1 MILYKFLKEM
11 KGYKFSVIAVAFLC
25 VVFAGC
31 QRDKGSEVF
40 TAVMQSYNN
49 SGKDYIVGNV
59 VYWSDADRIRIN
71 DGVYGIAVD
80 GSDRNRA
87 TVNAEGVSG
96 FDGKYYGAY
105 PAEGSTIAA
114 NGRVTFT
121 IPQEELYTA
130 AGGKQV
136 IHNIMAAK
144 SNGSKLNFQNLCA
157 LLHFK
162 VAASGSGVGA
172 KLYAVEVETDK
183 PMWGTMTADYN
194 ESRSKWE
201 VTSLTATDAN
211 TRTLR
216 LKTPIELTAAA
227 QDLYMLVP
235 PVAGGS
241 TLTLRF
247 ILENGT
253 GAVKVFEKAKATT
266 FSFESGMLYHFNQSN
281 QSNTFNGTEML
292 YGSDAVTAETMNGS
306 VAHPYL
312 VYSGNSWNVLKTNSI
327 MGAAGIQINLA
338 EDINVNSTYT
348 SVFRA
353 TLNGNGHTITLTTP
367 NISLLSSIER
377 GQVRNVTIESTEP
390 VRHPIL
396 VYNDPARYYG
406 ALAGRAF
413 SSAVFENCVNKVN
426 ITCDTL
432 NYATVY
438 VGGLI
443 GNANGCTMT
452 NCRNEG
458 NITSN
463 AAYVGGVAGQAGAIS
478 DCTNSGTIT
487 ITTTADEVKTS
498 YCGGV
503 AGYANS
509 SAVLNCHNSGAIN
522 INKKSSAT
530 PSYYG
535 GVCGLANVNV
545 SNCSNIGDISYNAVS
560 DTKSKFIGGIVGC
573 NNSTTSELTMLNCY
587 NEGDVLCNV
596 STSNMYV
603 GGLLGYDK
611 SMSIKNSYAYCS
623 LQGTYVC
630 GIVAYDGTLS
640 RNVYITNCYYYG
652 TIIDSAPYKYGIAG
666 ESYTNKKFIIDKCY
680 YPSGYTIC
688 HSSSTND
695 STSVTLSS
703 AVSLTGGDGTSL
715 RDTLNRNI
723 SDIPVPGAY
732 NWKNGTSPARVVF
745 DN

>member
-71 DGVYGIAVD
+71 DGVYDIAVD
-80 GSDRNRA
+80 GSDSNRA
-87 TVNAEGVSG
+87 TVNAEGVSDFG
-96 FDGKYYGAY
+96 GNYYGAY

-121 IPQEELYTA
+121 IPQQELYAT

-194 ESRSKWE
+194 ESLSKWE
-201 VTSLTATDAN
+201 VTSLTASDAN

-266 FSFESGMLYHFNQSN
+266 FSFESGMVYHFN
-281 QSNTFNGTEML
+281 QSNTFNGTAML
-292 YGSDAVTAETMNGS
+292 YGSDAVTAETMDGT
-306 VAHPYL
+306 AEHPYL

-327 MGAAGIQINLA
+327 MGAEGKQINLA

-348 SVFRA
+348 SEFKA

-367 NISLLSSIER
+367 NISLLSSING

-413 SSAVFENCVNKVN
+413 PSAVFENCVNKVN

-487 ITTTADEVKTS
+487 ITTTADVVKTS

-503 AGYANS
+503 AGYVV
-509 SAVLNCHNSGAIN
+509 SADVSNCYNTGAIN
-522 INKKSSAT
+522 INTKSSEI
-530 PSYYG
+530 SYYG
-535 GVCGLANVNV
+535 GVFGLANSNV
-545 SNCSNIGDISYNAVS
+545 SNCSNRAAISCNVVS
-560 DTKSKFIGGIVGC
+560 DTKNKYVGGVVGY
-573 NNSTTSELTMLNCY
+573 NNSSSAVTMLNCY
-587 NEGDVLCNV
+587 NEGDILCE
-596 STSNMYV
+596 SGAKYLYV
-603 GGLLGYDK
+603 GGLLAYD
-611 SMSIKNSYAYCS
+611 SRMSIKNSYAFCS

-630 GIVAYDGTLS
+630 GIVAYGAGLFI
-640 RNVYITNCYYYG
+640 NANITNCYYYG
-652 TIIDSAPYKYGIAG
+652 TITCSSSNKYGIAG
-666 ESYTNKKFIIDKCY
+666 VSNNDNKFNIYKCY
-680 YPSGYTIC
+680 YPSAYNIC
-688 HSSSTND
+688 YPNSTND

-715 RDTLNRNI
+715 RDTLNRNV
-723 SDIPVPGAY
+723 SNIPVSGACT
-732 NWKNGTSPARVVF
+732 WKNGTSPARVVF

>member
-25 VVFAGC
+25 VVFSGC

-80 GSDRNRA
+80 GSDSNRA
-87 TVNAEGVSG
+87 TVNAEGVSDFG
-96 FDGKYYGAY
+96 GNYYGAY

-121 IPQEELYTA
+121 IPQQELYTA

-172 KLYAVEVETDK
+172 RLYAVEVVTDK

-216 LKTPIELTAAA
+216 LKTPVELTAAE

-266 FSFESGMLYHFNQSN
+266 FSFESGMVYHFN
-281 QSNTFNGTEML
+281 QSNTFNGTAML
-292 YGSDAVTAETMNGS
+292 YGSDAVTAETMDGT
-306 VAHPYL
+306 AEHPYL

-327 MGAAGIQINLA
+327 MGAEGKQINLA

-348 SVFRA
+348 SEFKA

-367 NISLLSSIER
+367 NISLLSSING

-487 ITTTADEVKTS
+487 ITTTADVVKTS

-503 AGYANS
+503 AGYVV
-509 SAVLNCHNSGAIN
+509 SADVSNCYNTGAIN
-522 INKKSSAT
+522 INTKSSEI
-530 PSYYG
+530 SYYG
-535 GVCGLANVNV
+535 GVFGLANSNV
-545 SNCSNIGDISYNAVS
+545 SNCSNRAAISCNVVS
-560 DTKSKFIGGIVGC
+560 DTKNKYVGGVVGY
-573 NNSTTSELTMLNCY
+573 NNSSSAVTMLNCY
-587 NEGDVLCNV
+587 NEGDILCE
-596 STSNMYV
+596 SGAKYLYV
-603 GGLLGYDK
+603 GGLLAYD
-611 SMSIKNSYAYCS
+611 SRMSIKNSYAFCS

-630 GIVAYDGTLS
+630 GIVAYGAGLFI
-640 RNVYITNCYYYG
+640 NANITNCYYYG
-652 TIIDSAPYKYGIAG
+652 TITCSSSNKYGIAG
-666 ESYTNKKFIIDKCY
+666 VSNNDNKFNIYKCY
-680 YPSGYTIC
+680 YPSAYNIC
-688 HSSSTND
+688 YPNSTND

-715 RDTLNRNI
+715 RDTLNRNV
-723 SDIPVPGAY
+723 SNIPVSGACT
-732 NWKNGTSPARVVF
+732 WKNGTSPARVVF

>member
-71 DGVYGIAVD
+71 DGVYDIAVD
-80 GSDRNRA
+80 GSDSNRA
-87 TVNAEGVSG
+87 TVNAEGVSDFG
-96 FDGKYYGAY
+96 GNYYGAY

-121 IPQEELYTA
+121 IPQQELYAT

-194 ESRSKWE
+194 ESLSKWE
-201 VTSLTATDAN
+201 VTSLTASDAN

-216 LKTPIELTAAA
+216 LKTPIELTAAE

-266 FSFESGMLYHFNQSN
+266 FSFESGMVYHFN
-281 QSNTFNGTEML
+281 QSNTFNGTAML
-292 YGSDAVTAETMNGS
+292 YGSDAVTAETMDGT
-306 VAHPYL
+306 AEHPYL

-327 MGAAGIQINLA
+327 MGAEGKQINLA

-348 SVFRA
+348 SEFKA

-367 NISLLSSIER
+367 NISLLSSING

-413 SSAVFENCVNKVN
+413 PSAVFENCVNKVN

-487 ITTTADEVKTS
+487 ITTTADVVKTS

-503 AGYANS
+503 AGYVV
-509 SAVLNCHNSGAIN
+509 SADVSNCYNTGAIN
-522 INKKSSAT
+522 INTKSSEI
-530 PSYYG
+530 SYYG
-535 GVCGLANVNV
+535 GVFGLANSNV
-545 SNCSNIGDISYNAVS
+545 SNCSNRAAISCNVVS
-560 DTKSKFIGGIVGC
+560 DTKNKYVGGVVGY
-573 NNSTTSELTMLNCY
+573 NNSSSAVTMLNCY
-587 NEGDVLCNV
+587 NEGDILCE
-596 STSNMYV
+596 SGAKYLYV
-603 GGLLGYDK
+603 GGLLAYD
-611 SMSIKNSYAYCS
+611 SRMSIKNSYAFCS

-630 GIVAYDGTLS
+630 GIVAYGAGLFI
-640 RNVYITNCYYYG
+640 NANITNCYYYG
-652 TIIDSAPYKYGIAG
+652 TITCSSSNKYGIAG
-666 ESYTNKKFIIDKCY
+666 VSNNDNKFNIYKCY
-680 YPSGYTIC
+680 YPSAYNIC
-688 HSSSTND
+688 YPNSTND

-715 RDTLNRNI
+715 RDTLNRNV
-723 SDIPVPGAY
+723 SNIPVSGACT
-732 NWKNGTSPARVVF
+732 WKNGTSPARVVF

>member
-87 TVNAEGVSG
+87 TVNAEGVSDFG
-96 FDGKYYGAY
+96 GNYYGAY
-105 PAEGSTIAA
+105 PVEGSTIAA

-121 IPQEELYTA
+121 IPQQELYTI

-172 KLYAVEVETDK
+172 KLYAVEVKTDK

-194 ESRSKWE
+194 ESLSKWE
-201 VTSLTATDAN
+201 VTSLTASDAN

-216 LKTPIELTAAA
+216 LKTPIELTAAE

-253 GAVKVFEKAKATT
+253 GAVKVFEKAKSTS
-266 FSFESGMLYHFNQSN
+266 FSFESGMIYHFN
-281 QSNTFNGTEML
+281 QSNTFNGTAML
-292 YGSDAVTAETMNGS
+292 YGSDAVTAETMDGS

-312 VYSGNSWNVLKTNSI
+312 VYSGNSWDALKSASVMSTP
-327 MGAAGIQINLA
+327 GIQINLA

-348 SVFRA
+348 SEFKA

-367 NISLLSSIER
+367 NISLLSSVNE

-390 VRHPIL
+390 VRHPKFKVVDASRL
-396 VYNDPARYYG
+396 FG
-406 ALAGRAF
+406 ALAGQVF
-413 SSAVFENCVNKVN
+413 SNAVIENCINKVD
-426 ITCDTL
+426 ISCDTSL
-432 NYATVY
+432 TTVY
-438 VGGLI
+438 IGGLI
-443 GNANGCTMT
+443 GKAEGCTVS
-452 NCRNEG
+452 NCRNKG
-458 NITSN
+458 NITTN
-463 AAYVGGVAGQAGAIS
+463 AMYVGGVVGQTESIS
-478 DCTNSGTIT
+478 GCVNSGTIT
-487 ITTTADEVKTS
+487 INSSADAVPTL

-503 AGYANS
+503 AGYVS
-509 SAVLNCHNSGAIN
+509 ISDVSNCHNSGAIN
-522 INKKSSAT
+522 INKKSTAAS
-530 PSYYG
+530 SYYG
-535 GVCGLANVNV
+535 GVFGLANVNV
-545 SNCSNIGDISYNAVS
+545 SNCSNTGIISNSAVS
-560 DTKSKFIGGIVGC
+560 DGKYKYIGGIAGGNTISVG
-573 NNSTTSELTMLNCY
+573 TMLNCY
-587 NEGDVLCNV
+587 NEGDVLCSV

-611 SMSIKNSYAYCS
+611 RMSIKNSYAFCS
-623 LQGTYVC
+623 LQGSYVC
-630 GIVAYDGTLS
+630 GIVAFGEQLLIDADI
-640 RNVYITNCYYYG
+640 VNCYYYG
-652 TIIDSAPYKYGIAG
+652 TITCSSSFKFGIVG
-666 ESYTNKKFIIDKCY
+666 ESNNDNKFVINKCY

-688 HSSSTND
+688 HSSSTNNG
-695 STSVTLSS
+695 TSDTLSS

-715 RDTLNRNI
+715 RDTLNRNV
-723 SDIPVPGAY
+723 SNIPVSGACT
-732 NWKNGTSPARVVF
+732 WKNGTSPARVVF

>member
-80 GSDRNRA
+80 GSDSNRA
-87 TVNAEGVSG
+87 TVNAEGVSDFG
-96 FDGKYYGAY
+96 GNYYGAY

-121 IPQEELYTA
+121 IPQQELYTA

-172 KLYAVEVETDK
+172 KLYAVEVKTDK

-216 LKTPIELTAAA
+216 LKTPIELTAAE

-235 PVAGGS
+235 PVADGT

-253 GAVKVFEKAKATT
+253 GAVKVFEKAKSTS
-266 FSFESGMLYHFNQSN
+266 FSFESGMIYHFN
-281 QSNTFNGTEML
+281 QSNTFNGTAML
-292 YGSDAVTAETMNGS
+292 YGSDAVTAETMDGS

-312 VYSGNSWNVLKTNSI
+312 VYSGNSWNALKSSSV
-327 MGAAGIQINLA
+327 MGTAGKQINLA

-367 NISLLSSIER
+367 NISLLSSVNG

-463 AAYVGGVAGQAGAIS
+463 AAYVGGVVGQAEAIS
-478 DCTNSGTIT
+478 GCVNSGIVT
-487 ITTTADEVKTS
+487 ITTSSDTVKTA

-503 AGYANS
+503 AGNVTS
-509 SAVLNCHNSGAIN
+509 STISNCHNNGAIY
-522 INKKSSAT
+522 INKKSSSD
-530 PSYYG
+530 SYYG
-535 GVCGLANVNV
+535 GVFGLANSNV
-545 SNCSNIGDISYNAVS
+545 SNCSNTGAITCAVMS
-560 DTKSKFIGGIVGC
+560 NTKSIFVGGIVGC
-573 NNSTTSELTMLNCY
+573 NTSSSEVTMLNCY
-587 NEGDVLCNV
+587 NEGDIVCMEDETNR
-596 STSNMYV
+596 YV

-611 SMSIKNSYAYCS
+611 RMSIKNSYAFCS
-623 LQGTYVC
+623 LQGPYVC
-630 GIVAYDGTLS
+630 GIVAYGGNLFINAT
-640 RNVYITNCYYYG
+640 ITNCYYYG
-652 TIIDSAPYKYGIAG
+652 TIICNYSYKYGIAG
-666 ESYTNKKFIIDKCY
+666 ESYTDKKFIIDKCY

-695 STSVTLSS
+695 STSATLSS

-715 RDTLNRNI
+715 REALNGNVSNI
-723 SDIPVPGAY
+723 PGACK
-732 NWKNGTSPARVVF
+732 WKNGTSPARVVF

>member
-71 DGVYGIAVD
+71 DGVYDIAVD

-87 TVNAEGVSG
+87 TVNAEGVSDFG
-96 FDGKYYGAY
+96 GKYYGAY

-121 IPQEELYTA
+121 IPQEELYTV

-162 VAASGSGVGA
+162 VAASGSGEGA
-172 KLYAVEVETDK
+172 KLYAVEVVTDK

-194 ESRSKWE
+194 ESLSKWD
-201 VTSLTATDAN
+201 VTSLTASDAN

-216 LKTPIELTAAA
+216 LKTPIELTAAE
-227 QDLYMLVP
+227 QDLYLLVP
-235 PVAGGS
+235 PVAGGT
-241 TLTLRF
+241 TLTLRL

-253 GAVKVFEKAKATT
+253 GTVKVFEKAKSTS
-266 FSFESGMLYHFNQSN
+266 FSFESGMVYHFN

-292 YGSDAVTAETMNGS
+292 YGSDAVTAETMDGS
-306 VAHPYL
+306 AEHPFL
-312 VYSGNSWNVLKTNSI
+312 VYSGNSWDALKSTSI
-327 MGAAGIQINLA
+327 MGTAGKQINLA
-338 EDINVNSTYT
+338 EDINVSSTYT
-348 SVFRA
+348 SEFKA

-367 NISLLSSIER
+367 NISLLSSVNE

-390 VRHPIL
+390 VRHPKLI
-396 VYNDPARYYG
+396 VNGSTRYFG
-406 ALAGRAF
+406 ALAGRAY
-413 SSAVFENCVNKVN
+413 SGAVFENCVNKVD
-426 ITCDTL
+426 IKCDTSEFS
-432 NYATVY
+432 TTHI
-438 VGGLI
+438 GGLI

-458 NITSN
+458 NIISN
-463 AAYVGGVAGQAGAIS
+463 TVYVGGVAGQSGAMNG
-478 DCTNSGTIT
+478 CTNNGTIT
-487 ITTTADEVKTS
+487 ITSSSDNVLTTH
-498 YCGGV
+498 CGGV
-503 AGYANS
+503 AGYAS
-509 SAVLNCHNSGAIN
+509 YSVVSNCHNRGTIN
-522 INKKSSAT
+522 INKKSSSD
-530 PSYYG
+530 SYYG
-535 GVCGLANVNV
+535 GVCGVANVNV
-545 SNCSNIGDISYNAVS
+545 SNCSNTGVIYCNVVS
-560 DTKSKFIGGIVGC
+560 DNKNKYIGGISGG
-573 NNSTTSELTMLNCY
+573 NTSSVVIMLNCY
-587 NEGDVLCNV
+587 NEGDVFCNEL
-596 STSNMYV
+596 TSNMYV

-611 SMSIKNSYAYCS
+611 KMSIKNSYAYCS

-630 GIVAYDGTLS
+630 GIVADGRDLLEDA
-640 RNVYITNCYYYG
+640 NIANCYYYG
-652 TIIDSAPYKYGIAG
+652 NISASHKYGIAG
-666 ESYTNKKFIIDKCY
+666 QSYTISQPNKKFIIDKCY
-680 YPSGYTIC
+680 YPSAYTIC
-688 HSSSTND
+688 HSSSTN
-695 STSVTLSS
+695 SGTSATLSS
-703 AVSLTGGDGTSL
+703 AVSLTGGDDTSL
-715 RDTLNRNI
+715 REALNGNV
-723 SDIPVPGAY
+723 SNFTGAC

>member
-31 QRDKGSEVF
+31 QRDKGSDVF

-80 GSDRNRA
+80 GSDSNRA
-87 TVNAEGVSG
+87 TVNAEGVSDFG
-96 FDGKYYGAY
+96 GNYYGAY

-121 IPQEELYTA
+121 IPQQELYTA

-172 KLYAVEVETDK
+172 RLYAVEVVTDK

-266 FSFESGMLYHFNQSN
+266 FSFESGMVYHFN
-281 QSNTFNGTEML
+281 QSNTFNGTAML
-292 YGSDAVTAETMNGS
+292 YGSDAVTAETMDGT
-306 VAHPYL
+306 AEHPYL

-327 MGAAGIQINLA
+327 MGAEGKQINLA

-348 SVFRA
+348 SEFKA

-367 NISLLSSIER
+367 NISLLSSING

-487 ITTTADEVKTS
+487 ITTTADVVKTS

-503 AGYANS
+503 AGYVV
-509 SAVLNCHNSGAIN
+509 SADVSNCYNTGAIN
-522 INKKSSAT
+522 INTKSSEI
-530 PSYYG
+530 SYYG
-535 GVCGLANVNV
+535 GVFGLANSNV
-545 SNCSNIGDISYNAVS
+545 SNCSNRAAISCNVVS
-560 DTKSKFIGGIVGC
+560 DTKNKYVGGVVGY
-573 NNSTTSELTMLNCY
+573 NNSSSAVTMLNCY
-587 NEGDVLCNV
+587 NEGDILCE
-596 STSNMYV
+596 SGAKYLYV
-603 GGLLGYDK
+603 GGLLAYD
-611 SMSIKNSYAYCS
+611 SRMSIKNSYAFCS

-630 GIVAYDGTLS
+630 GIVAYGAGLFI
-640 RNVYITNCYYYG
+640 NANITNCYYYG
-652 TIIDSAPYKYGIAG
+652 TITCSSSNKYGIAG
-666 ESYTNKKFIIDKCY
+666 VSNNDNKFNIYKCY
-680 YPSGYTIC
+680 YPSAYNIC
-688 HSSSTND
+688 YPNSTND

-715 RDTLNRNI
+715 RDTLNRNV
-723 SDIPVPGAY
+723 SNIPVSGACT
-732 NWKNGTSPARVVF
+732 WKNGTSPARVVF

>member
-71 DGVYGIAVD
+71 DGVYDIAVN

-87 TVNAEGVSG
+87 TVNAEGVSDFG
-96 FDGKYYGAY
+96 GNYYGAY
-105 PAEGSTIAA
+105 PVEGSTIAA

-183 PMWGTMTADYN
+183 PMWGTMTVDYN
-194 ESRSKWE
+194 ESLSKWE
-201 VTSLTATDAN
+201 VTSLTASDAN

-216 LKTPIELTAAA
+216 LKTPIELTAAK

-292 YGSDAVTAETMNGS
+292 YGSDAVTAETMDGS

-327 MGAAGIQINLA
+327 MGAEGKQINLA

-348 SVFRA
+348 SEFKA

-367 NISLLSSIER
+367 NISLLSSING
-377 GQVRNVTIESTEP
+377 GQVRNVTIEATEL
-390 VRHPIL
+390 VQYPIL
-396 VYNDPARYYG
+396 TVNGSTRYFG

-413 SSAVFENCVNKVN
+413 SGAVFENCVNKVN

-463 AAYVGGVAGQAGAIS
+463 AAYVGGVVGQAAAIS
-478 DCTNSGTIT
+478 GCVNSGIVT
-487 ITTTADEVKTS
+487 ITTSSDTVKTA

-503 AGYANS
+503 AGNVTS
-509 SAVLNCHNSGAIN
+509 STISNCHNNGAIY
-522 INKKSSAT
+522 INKKSSSD
-530 PSYYG
+530 SYYG
-535 GVCGLANVNV
+535 GVFGLANSNV
-545 SNCSNIGDISYNAVS
+545 SNCSNRAAISCNVVS
-560 DTKSKFIGGIVGC
+560 DTKNKYVGGVVGY
-573 NNSTTSELTMLNCY
+573 NNSSSAVTMLNCY
-587 NEGDVLCNV
+587 NEGDILCE
-596 STSNMYV
+596 SGAKYLYV
-603 GGLLGYDK
+603 GGLLAYDNR
-611 SMSIKNSYAYCS
+611 MSIKNSYAFCS

-630 GIVAYDGTLS
+630 GIVAYGAGLFI
-640 RNVYITNCYYYG
+640 NANITNCYYYG
-652 TIIDSAPYKYGIAG
+652 TITCGSSNKFGIAG
-666 ESYTNKKFIIDKCY
+666 VSNNDYKFIIDKCY
-680 YPSGYTIC
+680 YPSADTIC
-688 HSSSTND
+688 HSSSTN
-695 STSVTLSS
+695 SGTSATLSS
-703 AVSLTGGDGTSL
+703 AVSLTDGDGTSL
-715 RDTLNRNI
+715 RDALNGNI
-723 SDIPVPGAY
+723 SNITGSR

>member
-87 TVNAEGVSG
+87 TVNAEGVSDFG
-96 FDGKYYGAY
+96 GNYYGAY
-105 PAEGSTIAA
+105 PAEGATIAA

-121 IPQEELYTA
+121 IPQQELYTT

-183 PMWGTMTADYN
+183 PMWGTLTADYN
-194 ESRSKWE
+194 EGLSKWE
-201 VTSLTATDAN
+201 ITSLTAADAN
-211 TRTLR
+211 TRKLR
-216 LKTPIELTAAA
+216 LKTPVVLTAAE

-235 PVAGGS
+235 PVASGS

-253 GAVKVFEKAKATT
+253 GAVKVFEKAKATS
-266 FSFESGMLYHFNQSN
+266 FSFESGWLYHFN

-292 YGSDAVTAETMNGS
+292 YGSDAVTAETMDGTD
-306 VAHPYL
+306 AHPYL
-312 VYSGNSWNVLKTNSI
+312 VYSGNSWDALKSASV
-327 MGAAGIQINLA
+327 MGTAGIQINLA

-348 SVFRA
+348 SEFKA
-353 TLNGNGHTITLTTP
+353 TLDGNGHTITLTTP
-367 NISLLSSIER
+367 NISLLSSVNG

-396 VYNDPARYYG
+396 TVNSSTRYFG
-406 ALAGRAF
+406 ALAGR
-413 SSAVFENCVNKVN
+413 SYSGAVFENCVNKVD
-426 ITCDTL
+426 IKCDTL
-432 NYATVY
+432 NYATVF

-458 NITSN
+458 NIITN
-463 AAYVGGVAGQAGAIS
+463 AMYVGGVAGQAGTTS

-487 ITTTADEVKTS
+487 ITTTADVVKTS

-503 AGYANS
+503 AGYVV
-509 SAVLNCHNSGAIN
+509 SADVSNCYNTGAIN
-522 INKKSSAT
+522 INTKSSEI
-530 PSYYG
+530 SYYG
-535 GVCGLANVNV
+535 GVFGLANSNV
-545 SNCSNIGDISYNAVS
+545 SNCSNRAAISCNVVS
-560 DTKSKFIGGIVGC
+560 DTKNKYVGGVVGY
-573 NNSTTSELTMLNCY
+573 NNSSSSEVTMLNCY
-587 NEGDVLCNV
+587 NEGDILCE
-596 STSNMYV
+596 SGAKYLYV
-603 GGLLGYDK
+603 GGLLAYDNR
-611 SMSIKNSYAYCS
+611 MSIKNSYAFCS

-630 GIVAYDGTLS
+630 GIVAYGAGLFI
-640 RNVYITNCYYYG
+640 NANITNCYYYG
-652 TIIDSAPYKYGIAG
+652 TITCGSSNKFGIAG
-666 ESYTNKKFIIDKCY
+666 VSNNDYKFIIDKCY
-680 YPSGYTIC
+680 YPSADTIC
-688 HSSSTND
+688 HSSSTN
-695 STSVTLSS
+695 SGTNATLSS

-715 RDTLNRNI
+715 REALKGNVSNI
-723 SDIPVPGAY
+723 PGAC

>member
-25 VVFAGC
+25 VVFSGC

-80 GSDRNRA
+80 GSDSNRA
-87 TVNAEGVSG
+87 TVNAEGVSDFG
-96 FDGKYYGAY
+96 GNYYGAY
-105 PAEGSTIAA
+105 PAEGATIAA

-121 IPQEELYTA
+121 IPQQELYAT

-172 KLYAVEVETDK
+172 KLYAVEVVTDK

-194 ESRSKWE
+194 ESLSKWE
-201 VTSLTATDAN
+201 VSSMTASDAN

-216 LKTPIELTAAA
+216 LKTPVELTAAE
-227 QDLYMLVP
+227 QDLYLLVP

-253 GAVKVFEKAKATT
+253 GAVKVFEKAKSTS
-266 FSFESGMLYHFNQSN
+266 FSFESGMIYHFN
-281 QSNTFNGTEML
+281 QSNTFNGTAML
-292 YGSDAVTAETMNGS
+292 YGSDAVTAETMDGS

-312 VYSGNSWNVLKTNSI
+312 VYSGNSWNVLKTDSI
-327 MGAAGIQINLA
+327 MGAAGKQINLA
-338 EDINVNSTYT
+338 EDINVSSTYT

-377 GQVRNVTIESTEP
+377 GQVRSVTIKSTEP
-390 VRHPIL
+390 VRHPKFKVDGASRL
-396 VYNDPARYYG
+396 FG
-406 ALAGRAF
+406 ALAGQAF
-413 SSAVFENCVNKVN
+413 SNAVFENCINKVD
-426 ITCDTL
+426 ISCDTSL
-432 NYATVY
+432 TTVY
-438 VGGLI
+438 IGGLI
-443 GNANGCTMT
+443 GKAEGSTIT

-458 NITSN
+458 NIITN
-463 AAYVGGVAGQAGAIS
+463 AMYVGGVVGQTESIS
-478 DCTNSGTIT
+478 DCVNSGTIT
-487 ITTTADEVKTS
+487 ISSSSDVVVTN

-503 AGYANS
+503 AGYVS
-509 SAVLNCHNSGAIN
+509 VSAVSNCHNVGSIN
-522 INKKSSAT
+522 INKNSSVAS
-530 PSYYG
+530 SYYG
-535 GVCGLANVNV
+535 GVFGLANSNV
-545 SNCSNIGDISYNAVS
+545 SNCSNTGIITNSAVS
-560 DTKSKFIGGIVGC
+560 NGTYKYIGGIVGG
-573 NNSTTSELTMLNCY
+573 NTISVGTMLNCY
-587 NEGDVLCNV
+587 NEGDVLCSV

-611 SMSIKNSYAYCS
+611 RMSIKNSYAFCS
-623 LQGTYVC
+623 LQGSYVC
-630 GIVAYDGTLS
+630 GIVAFGEQLKIDA
-640 RNVYITNCYYYG
+640 YITNCYYYG
-652 TIIDSAPYKYGIAG
+652 TITCGSSFKFGIAG
-666 ESYTNKKFIIDKCY
+666 ESNNDNKFIIDKCY
-680 YPSGYTIC
+680 YPSGDTIC
-688 HSSSTND
+688 HLSSTNNG
-695 STSVTLSS
+695 TSATLSS

-715 RDTLNRNI
+715 CDALNGVVLNNQ
-723 SDIPVPGAY
+723 VPGAC
-732 NWKNGTSPARVVF
+732 NWKNSTSPARVVF

>member
-80 GSDRNRA
+80 GSDSNRA
-87 TVNAEGVSG
+87 TVNAEGVSDFG
-96 FDGKYYGAY
+96 GKYYGAY

-121 IPQEELYTA
+121 IPQQELYAT

-136 IHNIMAAK
+136 IHNIMAAE

-194 ESRSKWE
+194 ESLSKWE
-201 VTSLTATDAN
+201 VTSLTASDAN

-216 LKTPIELTAAA
+216 LKTPIELTVAD

-241 TLTLRF
+241 TLTLRL

-253 GAVKVFEKAKATT
+253 GAVKVFEKAKSTS

-281 QSNTFNGTEML
+281 TFNGTEML
-292 YGSDAVTAETMNGS
+292 YGGEAVTAETMDGS

-312 VYSGNSWNVLKTNSI
+312 VYSGNSWDALKSTSI
-327 MGAAGIQINLA
+327 MDTAGKQINLA
-338 EDINVNSTYT
+338 EDINVSSTYT

-367 NISLLSSIER
+367 NISLLSSVNG

-390 VRHPIL
+390 VRQPIL
-396 VYNDPARYYG
+396 TVNGSTRYFG

-413 SSAVFENCVNKVN
+413 SGAVFENCVNKVD
-426 ITCDTL
+426 IKCDMEST
-432 NYATVY
+432 TVY
-438 VGGLI
+438 VGGLL
-443 GNANGCTMT
+443 GNSNGCTIT

-458 NITSN
+458 DITSN
-463 AAYVGGVAGQAGAIS
+463 AMYVGGVAGQIGVSSGCI
-478 DCTNSGTIT
+478 NSGTIT
-487 ITTTADEVKTS
+487 ITTTADAVKTL

-703 AVSLTGGDGTSL
+703 AVSLTGSDGTSL
-715 RDTLNRNI
+715 RDTLNRNVL
-723 SDIPVPGAY
+723 DIPVPGAC

>member
-1 MILYKFLKEM
+1 
-11 KGYKFSVIAVAFLC
+11 
-25 VVFAGC
+25 
-31 QRDKGSEVF
+31 
-40 TAVMQSYNN
+40 
-49 SGKDYIVGNV
+49 
-59 VYWSDADRIRIN
+59 
-71 DGVYGIAVD
+71 
-80 GSDRNRA
+80 
-87 TVNAEGVSG
+87 
-96 FDGKYYGAY
+96 
-105 PAEGSTIAA
+105 
-114 NGRVTFT
+114 
-121 IPQEELYTA
+121 
-130 AGGKQV
+130 
-136 IHNIMAAK
+136 
-144 SNGSKLNFQNLCA
+144 
-157 LLHFK
+157 
-162 VAASGSGVGA
+162 
-172 KLYAVEVETDK
+172 
-183 PMWGTMTADYN
+183 
-194 ESRSKWE
+194 
-201 VTSLTATDAN
+201 
-211 TRTLR
+211 
-216 LKTPIELTAAA
+216 
-227 QDLYMLVP
+227 MLVP

-266 FSFESGMLYHFNQSN
+266 FSFESGMVYHFN
-281 QSNTFNGTEML
+281 QSNTFNGTAML
-292 YGSDAVTAETMNGS
+292 YGSDAVTAETMDGT
-306 VAHPYL
+306 AEHPYL

-327 MGAAGIQINLA
+327 MGAEGKQINLA

-348 SVFRA
+348 SEFKA

-367 NISLLSSIER
+367 NISLLSSING

-487 ITTTADEVKTS
+487 ITTTADVVKTS

-503 AGYANS
+503 AGYVV
-509 SAVLNCHNSGAIN
+509 SADVSNCYNTGAIN
-522 INKKSSAT
+522 INTKSSEI
-530 PSYYG
+530 SYYG
-535 GVCGLANVNV
+535 GVFGLANSNV
-545 SNCSNIGDISYNAVS
+545 SNCSNRAAISCNVVS
-560 DTKSKFIGGIVGC
+560 DTKNKYVGGVVGY
-573 NNSTTSELTMLNCY
+573 NNSSSAVTMLNCY
-587 NEGDVLCNV
+587 NEGDILCE
-596 STSNMYV
+596 SGAKYLYV
-603 GGLLGYDK
+603 GGLLAYD
-611 SMSIKNSYAYCS
+611 SRMSIKNSYAFCS

-630 GIVAYDGTLS
+630 GIVAYGAGLFI
-640 RNVYITNCYYYG
+640 NANITNCYYYG
-652 TIIDSAPYKYGIAG
+652 TITCSSSNKYGIAG
-666 ESYTNKKFIIDKCY
+666 VSNNDNKFNIYKCY
-680 YPSGYTIC
+680 YPSAYNIC
-688 HSSSTND
+688 YPNSTND

-715 RDTLNRNI
+715 RDTLNRNV
-723 SDIPVPGAY
+723 SNIPVSGACT
-732 NWKNGTSPARVVF
+732 WKNGTSPARVVF

>member
-87 TVNAEGVSG
+87 TVNAEGVSDFG
-96 FDGKYYGAY
+96 GNYYGAY
-105 PAEGSTIAA
+105 PVEGSTIAA

-121 IPQEELYTA
+121 IPQQELYTT

-194 ESRSKWE
+194 ESLSKWD
-201 VTSLTATDAN
+201 VTSLTASDAN

-216 LKTPIELTAAA
+216 LKTPIELTAAE

-247 ILENGT
+247 VLENGT
-253 GAVKVFEKAKATT
+253 GAVKVFEKAKSTS

-281 QSNTFNGTEML
+281 TFNGTAML
-292 YGSDAVTAETMNGS
+292 YGSDAVTAETMDGS

-312 VYSGNSWNVLKTNSI
+312 VYSGNSWNALKSSSV
-327 MGAAGIQINLA
+327 MGTAGKQIDLA

-367 NISLLSSIER
+367 NISLLSSVNG

-413 SSAVFENCVNKVN
+413 SSAVFENCVNKVD
-426 ITCDTL
+426 IKCDTL

-463 AAYVGGVAGQAGAIS
+463 AAYVGGVVGQAEAIS
-478 DCTNSGTIT
+478 GCVNSGIVT
-487 ITTTADEVKTS
+487 ITTSSDTVKTA

-503 AGYANS
+503 AGNVTS
-509 SAVLNCHNSGAIN
+509 STISNCHNNGAIY
-522 INKKSSAT
+522 INKKSSSD
-530 PSYYG
+530 SYYG
-535 GVCGLANVNV
+535 GVFGLANSNV
-545 SNCSNIGDISYNAVS
+545 SNCSNTGAITCAVMS
-560 DTKSKFIGGIVGC
+560 NTKSIFVGGIVGC
-573 NNSTTSELTMLNCY
+573 NTSSSEVTMLNCY
-587 NEGDVLCNV
+587 NEGDIVCMEDETNR
-596 STSNMYV
+596 YV

-611 SMSIKNSYAYCS
+611 RMSIKNSYAFCS
-623 LQGTYVC
+623 LQGPYVC
-630 GIVAYDGTLS
+630 GIVAYGGNLFINAT
-640 RNVYITNCYYYG
+640 ITNCYYYG
-652 TIIDSAPYKYGIAG
+652 TIICNYSYKYGIAG
-666 ESYTNKKFIIDKCY
+666 ESYTDKKFIIDKCY

-688 HSSSTND
+688 HSSSTN
-695 STSVTLSS
+695 SGTSATLSS

-715 RDTLNRNI
+715 REALNGNV
-723 SDIPVPGAY
+723 SNNQVPGAC

>member
-71 DGVYGIAVD
+71 DGVYGIAVN
-80 GSDRNRA
+80 GSDSNRA

-96 FDGKYYGAY
+96 FDGNYYGAY

-121 IPQEELYTA
+121 IPQQELYTA

-162 VAASGSGVGA
+162 VAASGSGEGA
-172 KLYAVEVETDK
+172 KLYAVEVVTDK

-194 ESRSKWE
+194 ESLSKWE
-201 VTSLTATDAN
+201 VTSLTASDAN

-216 LKTPIELTAAA
+216 LKTPVELTAAEK
-227 QDLYMLVP
+227 DLYLLVP
-235 PVAGGS
+235 PVAGGT

-266 FSFESGMLYHFNQSN
+266 FSFESGMIYHFN
-281 QSNTFNGTEML
+281 QSNTFNGTVML
-292 YGSDAVTAETMNGS
+292 YGRDAVTAETMDGS

-312 VYSGNSWNVLKTNSI
+312 VYSGNSWDALKSTSI
-327 MGAAGIQINLA
+327 MGTAGKQINLA
-338 EDINVNSTYT
+338 EDINVSSTYT
-348 SVFRA
+348 SEFKA

-367 NISLLSSIER
+367 NISLLSSVNG

-463 AAYVGGVAGQAGAIS
+463 AAYVGGVVGQAEAIS
-478 DCTNSGTIT
+478 GCVNSGIVT
-487 ITTTADEVKTS
+487 ITTSSDTVKTA

-503 AGYANS
+503 AGNVTS
-509 SAVLNCHNSGAIN
+509 STISNCHNNGAIY
-522 INKKSSAT
+522 INKKSSSD
-530 PSYYG
+530 SYYG
-535 GVCGLANVNV
+535 GVFGLANSNV
-545 SNCSNIGDISYNAVS
+545 SNCSNTGAITCAVMS
-560 DTKSKFIGGIVGC
+560 NTKSIFVGGIVGC
-573 NNSTTSELTMLNCY
+573 NTSSSEVTMLNCY
-587 NEGDVLCNV
+587 NEGDIVCMEDETNR
-596 STSNMYV
+596 YV

-611 SMSIKNSYAYCS
+611 RMSIKNSYAFCS
-623 LQGTYVC
+623 LQGPYVC
-630 GIVAYDGTLS
+630 GIVAYGGNLFINAT
-640 RNVYITNCYYYG
+640 ITNCYYYG
-652 TIIDSAPYKYGIAG
+652 TIICNYSYKYGIAG
-666 ESYTNKKFIIDKCY
+666 ESYTDKKFIIDKCY

-688 HSSSTND
+688 HSSSTNNG
-695 STSVTLSS
+695 TSATLSS

-715 RDTLNRNI
+715 REALNGNV
-723 SDIPVPGAY
+723 SNNQVPGAC

>member
-80 GSDRNRA
+80 GSDSNRA
-87 TVNAEGVSG
+87 TVNAEGVSDFG
-96 FDGKYYGAY
+96 GNYYGAY
-105 PAEGSTIAA
+105 PAEGATIAA

-121 IPQEELYTA
+121 IPQQELYTT

-162 VAASGSGVGA
+162 VAASGSGRGA

-194 ESRSKWE
+194 ESLSKWE
-201 VTSLTATDAN
+201 VTSLTASDAN

-216 LKTPIELTAAA
+216 LKTPIELTEAE

-253 GAVKVFEKAKATT
+253 GTVKVFEKAKSTS

-281 QSNTFNGTEML
+281 TFNGTAML
-292 YGSDAVTAETMNGS
+292 YGSDAVTAETMDGS

-312 VYSGNSWNVLKTNSI
+312 VYSGNSWDALKSTSI
-327 MGAAGIQINLA
+327 MGTAGKQINLA

-367 NISLLSSIER
+367 NISLLSSVNG

-463 AAYVGGVAGQAGAIS
+463 AAYVGGVVGQAAAIS
-478 DCTNSGTIT
+478 GCVNSGIVT
-487 ITTTADEVKTS
+487 ITTSSDTVKTA

-503 AGYANS
+503 AGNVTS
-509 SAVLNCHNSGAIN
+509 STISNCHNNGAIY
-522 INKKSSAT
+522 INKKSSSD
-530 PSYYG
+530 SYYG
-535 GVCGLANVNV
+535 GVFGLANSNV
-545 SNCSNIGDISYNAVS
+545 SNCSNTGAITCAVMS
-560 DTKSKFIGGIVGC
+560 NTKSIFVGGIVGC
-573 NNSTTSELTMLNCY
+573 NTSSSEVTMLNCY
-587 NEGDVLCNV
+587 NEGDILCE
-596 STSNMYV
+596 SGAKYLYV
-603 GGLLGYDK
+603 GGLLAYDNR
-611 SMSIKNSYAYCS
+611 MSIKNSYAFCS

-630 GIVAYDGTLS
+630 GIVAYGAGLFI
-640 RNVYITNCYYYG
+640 NANITNCYYYG
-652 TIIDSAPYKYGIAG
+652 TITCSSSFKFGIAG
-666 ESYTNKKFIIDKCY
+666 ESNNDNKFIIDKCY

-715 RDTLNRNI
+715 RDTLNRNV
-723 SDIPVPGAY
+723 SDIPVPGAC

>member
-80 GSDRNRA
+80 GSDSNRA
-87 TVNAEGVSG
+87 TVNAEGVSDFG
-96 FDGKYYGAY
+96 GNYYGAY
-105 PAEGSTIAA
+105 PVEGSTIAA

-121 IPQEELYTA
+121 IPQQELYTT

-216 LKTPIELTAAA
+216 LKTPIELTATA

-266 FSFESGMLYHFNQSN
+266 FSFESGMVYHFN
-281 QSNTFNGTEML
+281 QSNTFNGTAML
-292 YGSDAVTAETMNGS
+292 YGSDAVTAETMDGT
-306 VAHPYL
+306 AEHPYL

-327 MGAAGIQINLA
+327 MGAEGKQINLA

-348 SVFRA
+348 SEFKA

-367 NISLLSSIER
+367 NISLLSSING

-487 ITTTADEVKTS
+487 ITTTADVVKTS

-503 AGYANS
+503 AGYVV
-509 SAVLNCHNSGAIN
+509 SADVSNCYNTGAIN
-522 INKKSSAT
+522 INTKSSEI
-530 PSYYG
+530 SYYG
-535 GVCGLANVNV
+535 GVFGLANSNV
-545 SNCSNIGDISYNAVS
+545 SNCSNRAAISCNVVS
-560 DTKSKFIGGIVGC
+560 DTKNKYVGGVVGY
-573 NNSTTSELTMLNCY
+573 NNSSSAVTMLNCY
-587 NEGDVLCNV
+587 NEGDILCE
-596 STSNMYV
+596 SGAKYLYV
-603 GGLLGYDK
+603 GGLLAYD
-611 SMSIKNSYAYCS
+611 SRMSIKNSYAFCS

-630 GIVAYDGTLS
+630 GIVAYGAGLFI
-640 RNVYITNCYYYG
+640 NANITNCYYYG
-652 TIIDSAPYKYGIAG
+652 TITCSSSNKYGIAG
-666 ESYTNKKFIIDKCY
+666 VSNNDNKFNIYKCY
-680 YPSGYTIC
+680 YPSAYNIC
-688 HSSSTND
+688 YPNSTND

-715 RDTLNRNI
+715 RDTLNRNV
-723 SDIPVPGAY
+723 SNIPVSGACT
-732 NWKNGTSPARVVF
+732 WKNGTSPARVVF

>member
-87 TVNAEGVSG
+87 TVNAEGVSDFG
-96 FDGKYYGAY
+96 GNYYGAY

-121 IPQEELYTA
+121 IPQQKLYTT

-194 ESRSKWE
+194 ESLSKWE
-201 VTSLTATDAN
+201 VTSLTASDAN

-216 LKTPIELTAAA
+216 LKTPIELTAAE

-253 GAVKVFEKAKATT
+253 GTVKVFEKAKSTS

-281 QSNTFNGTEML
+281 TFNGTAML
-292 YGSDAVTAETMNGS
+292 YGSDAVTAETMDGS

-312 VYSGNSWNVLKTNSI
+312 VYSGNSWNALKSSSV
-327 MGAAGIQINLA
+327 MGTAGKQINLA

-367 NISLLSSIER
+367 NISLLSSVNG

-487 ITTTADEVKTS
+487 IITTADVVKTS

-503 AGYANS
+503 AGYVV
-509 SAVLNCHNSGAIN
+509 SADVSNCYNTGAIN
-522 INKKSSAT
+522 INTKSSEI
-530 PSYYG
+530 SYYG
-535 GVCGLANVNV
+535 GVFGLANSNV
-545 SNCSNIGDISYNAVS
+545 SNCSNTGAITCAVMS
-560 DTKSKFIGGIVGC
+560 NTKSIFVGGIVGC
-573 NNSTTSELTMLNCY
+573 NTSSSEVTMLNCY
-587 NEGDVLCNV
+587 NEGDIVCMEDETNR
-596 STSNMYV
+596 YV
-603 GGLLGYDK
+603 GGLLAYDNR
-611 SMSIKNSYAYCS
+611 MSIKNSYAFCL

-630 GIVAYDGTLS
+630 GIVAYGAGLFI
-640 RNVYITNCYYYG
+640 NANITNCYYYG
-652 TIIDSAPYKYGIAG
+652 TITCGSSNKFGIAG
-666 ESYTNKKFIIDKCY
+666 VSNNDYKFVIDKCY

-688 HSSSTND
+688 HPNSANNG
-695 STSVTLSS
+695 TSATLSS

-715 RDTLNRNI
+715 RDALNGN
-723 SDIPVPGAY
+723 VFTGAC

>member
-1 MILYKFLKEM
+1 MILYKFLKGM

-71 DGVYGIAVD
+71 EGVYGIAVD
-80 GSDRNRA
+80 GSDSNRA
-87 TVNAEGVSG
+87 TVNAEGVSDFG
-96 FDGKYYGAY
+96 GNYYGAY
-105 PAEGSTIAA
+105 PVEGSTIAA

-162 VAASGSGVGA
+162 VAASGSGRGA

-194 ESRSKWE
+194 ESLSKWE
-201 VTSLTATDAN
+201 VTSLTASDAN

-216 LKTPIELTAAA
+216 LKTPIELTAAE

-253 GAVKVFEKAKATT
+253 GTVKVFEKAKSTS

-281 QSNTFNGTEML
+281 TFNGTAML
-292 YGSDAVTAETMNGS
+292 YGSDAVTAETMDGS

-312 VYSGNSWNVLKTNSI
+312 VYSGNSWNALKSSSV
-327 MGAAGIQINLA
+327 MGTAGKQINLA

-367 NISLLSSIER
+367 NISLLSSVNG

-487 ITTTADEVKTS
+487 IITTADVVKTS

-503 AGYANS
+503 AGYVV
-509 SAVLNCHNSGAIN
+509 SADVSNCYNTGAIN
-522 INKKSSAT
+522 INTKSSEI
-530 PSYYG
+530 SYYG
-535 GVCGLANVNV
+535 GVFGLANSNV
-545 SNCSNIGDISYNAVS
+545 SNCSNTGAITCAVMS
-560 DTKSKFIGGIVGC
+560 NTKSIFVGGIVGC
-573 NNSTTSELTMLNCY
+573 NTSSSEVTMLNCY
-587 NEGDVLCNV
+587 NEGDIVCMEDETNR
-596 STSNMYV
+596 YV
-603 GGLLGYDK
+603 GGLLAYDNR
-611 SMSIKNSYAYCS
+611 MSIKNSYAFCL

-630 GIVAYDGTLS
+630 GIVAYGAGLFI
-640 RNVYITNCYYYG
+640 NANITNCYYYG
-652 TIIDSAPYKYGIAG
+652 TITCGSSNKFGIAG
-666 ESYTNKKFIIDKCY
+666 VSNNDYKFVIDKCY

-688 HSSSTND
+688 HPNSANNG
-695 STSVTLSS
+695 TSATLSS

-715 RDTLNRNI
+715 RDALNGN
-723 SDIPVPGAY
+723 VFTGAC

>member
-80 GSDRNRA
+80 GSDSNRA
-87 TVNAEGVSG
+87 TVNAEGVSDFG
-96 FDGKYYGAY
+96 GNYYGAY

-121 IPQEELYTA
+121 IPQQELYAT

-136 IHNIMAAK
+136 IHNIMAAE

-172 KLYAVEVETDK
+172 KLYAVEVKTDK

-194 ESRSKWE
+194 ESLSKWE
-201 VTSLTATDAN
+201 VTSLTASDAN

-266 FSFESGMLYHFNQSN
+266 FSFESGMIYHFN
-281 QSNTFNGTEML
+281 QSNTFNGTAML
-292 YGSDAVTAETMNGS
+292 YGSDAVTAETMDGS

-327 MGAAGIQINLA
+327 MGAVGIQINLA

-348 SVFRA
+348 SEFKA

-367 NISLLSSIER
+367 NISLLSSING
-377 GQVRNVTIESTEP
+377 GQVRNVTIKSTEP

-487 ITTTADEVKTS
+487 ITTTADVVKTS

-503 AGYANS
+503 AGYVV
-509 SAVLNCHNSGAIN
+509 SADVSNCYNTGAIN
-522 INKKSSAT
+522 INTKSSEI
-530 PSYYG
+530 SYYG
-535 GVCGLANVNV
+535 GVLGLANSNV
-545 SNCSNIGDISYNAVS
+545 SNCSNRAAISCNVVS
-560 DTKSKFIGGIVGC
+560 DTKNKYVGGVVGY
-573 NNSTTSELTMLNCY
+573 NNSSSAVTMLNCY
-587 NEGDVLCNV
+587 NEGDILCE
-596 STSNMYV
+596 SGAKYLYV
-603 GGLLGYDK
+603 GGLLAYD
-611 SMSIKNSYAYCS
+611 SRMSIKNSYAFCS

-630 GIVAYDGTLS
+630 GIVAYGAGLFI
-640 RNVYITNCYYYG
+640 NANITNCYYYG
-652 TIIDSAPYKYGIAG
+652 TITCSSSNKYGIAG
-666 ESYTNKKFIIDKCY
+666 VSNNDNKFNIYKCY
-680 YPSGYTIC
+680 YPSAYDIC
-688 HSSSTND
+688 YPNSANNG
-695 STSVTLSS
+695 TSATLSS

-715 RDTLNRNI
+715 RDALNGNVPNI
-723 SDIPVPGAY
+723 LSAC

>member
-80 GSDRNRA
+80 GSDSNRA
-87 TVNAEGVSG
+87 TVNAEGVSDFG
-96 FDGKYYGAY
+96 GKYYGAY

-121 IPQEELYTA
+121 IPQQELYTT

-194 ESRSKWE
+194 ESLSKWE
-201 VTSLTATDAN
+201 VTSLTASDAN

-216 LKTPIELTAAA
+216 LKTPVELTAATE
-227 QDLYMLVP
+227 QDLYLLVP
-235 PVAGGS
+235 PVADGT

-266 FSFESGMLYHFNQSN
+266 FSFESGMIYHFN

-292 YGSDAVTAETMNGS
+292 YGSDAVTAETMDGS

-312 VYSGNSWNVLKTNSI
+312 VYSGNSWNALKSSSV
-327 MGAAGIQINLA
+327 MGTAGKQINLA

-367 NISLLSSIER
+367 NISLLSSVNG

-390 VRHPIL
+390 VRKPKMI
-396 VYNDPARYYG
+396 VDGTTNYFG
-406 ALAGRAF
+406 ALAGKAS
-413 SSAVFENCVNKVN
+413 SSAVFENCVNKVDIN
-426 ITCDTL
+426 FDTSVSP
-432 NYATVY
+432 VY
-438 VGGLI
+438 LGGLL
-443 GNANGCTMT
+443 GDANGCTIT

-463 AAYVGGVAGQAGAIS
+463 VLYMGGVAGQAGAIS
-478 DCTNSGTIT
+478 GCINSGAIT
-487 ITTTADEVKTS
+487 ITTAADAVKTN

-503 AGYANS
+503 AGYAS
-509 SAVLNCHNSGAIN
+509 YSAVSNCHNRGTIN
-522 INKKSSAT
+522 INKKSSVV
-530 PSYYG
+530 SYYG
-535 GVCGLANVNV
+535 GVCGVANVNV
-545 SNCSNIGDISYNAVS
+545 SNCSNTGVIYCNVVS
-560 DTKSKFIGGIVGC
+560 DNKNKYVGGVVGY
-573 NNSTTSELTMLNCY
+573 NNSSSSSVTMLNCY
-587 NEGDVLCNV
+587 NEGDILCE
-596 STSNMYV
+596 SGAKYLYV
-603 GGLLGYDK
+603 GGLLAYDK
-611 SMSIKNSYAYCS
+611 RMSIKNSYAYCS

-630 GIVAYDGTLS
+630 GVVADGRDLFDTADIV
-640 RNVYITNCYYYG
+640 NCYYYG
-652 TIIDSAPYKYGIAG
+652 TITCSSSFKFGIAG

-680 YPSGYTIC
+680 YPSADTIC
-688 HSSSTND
+688 HSSSTN
-695 STSVTLSS
+695 SGTNATLSS

-715 RDTLNRNI
+715 REALNGNVSNI
-723 SDIPVPGAY
+723 PGACT
-732 NWKNGTSPARVVF
+732 WKNGTSPARVVF

>member
-80 GSDRNRA
+80 GSDSNRA
-87 TVNAEGVSG
+87 TVNAEGVSDFG
-96 FDGKYYGAY
+96 GNYYGAY

-121 IPQEELYTA
+121 IPQQELYTA

-172 KLYAVEVETDK
+172 KLYAVEVKTDK

-253 GAVKVFEKAKATT
+253 GAVKVFEKAKSTS
-266 FSFESGMLYHFNQSN
+266 FSFESGMIYHFN
-281 QSNTFNGTEML
+281 QSNTFNGTAML
-292 YGSDAVTAETMNGS
+292 YGSDAVTAETMDGS

-312 VYSGNSWNVLKTNSI
+312 VYSGNSWNALKSSSV
-327 MGAAGIQINLA
+327 MGTAGKQINLA

-367 NISLLSSIER
+367 NISLLSSVNG

-463 AAYVGGVAGQAGAIS
+463 AAYVGGVVGQAEAIS
-478 DCTNSGTIT
+478 GCVNSGIVT
-487 ITTTADEVKTS
+487 ITTSSDTVKTA

-503 AGYANS
+503 AGNVTS
-509 SAVLNCHNSGAIN
+509 STISNCHNNGAIY
-522 INKKSSAT
+522 INKKSSSD
-530 PSYYG
+530 SYYG
-535 GVCGLANVNV
+535 GVFGLANSNV
-545 SNCSNIGDISYNAVS
+545 SNCSNTGAITCAVMS
-560 DTKSKFIGGIVGC
+560 NTKSIFVGGIVGC
-573 NNSTTSELTMLNCY
+573 NTSSSEVTMLNCY
-587 NEGDVLCNV
+587 NEGDIVCMEDETNR
-596 STSNMYV
+596 YV

-611 SMSIKNSYAYCS
+611 RMSIKNSYAFCS
-623 LQGTYVC
+623 LQGPYVC
-630 GIVAYDGTLS
+630 GIVAYGGNLFINAT
-640 RNVYITNCYYYG
+640 ITNCYYYG
-652 TIIDSAPYKYGIAG
+652 TIICNYSYKYGIAG
-666 ESYTNKKFIIDKCY
+666 ESYTDKKFIIDKCY

-695 STSVTLSS
+695 STSATLSS

-715 RDTLNRNI
+715 REALNGNVSNI
-723 SDIPVPGAY
+723 PGACK
-732 NWKNGTSPARVVF
+732 WKNGTSPARVVF

>member
-80 GSDRNRA
+80 GSNRNRA
-87 TVNAEGVSG
+87 TVNAEGVSD
-96 FDGKYYGAY
+96 FSGKYYGAY
-105 PAEGSTIAA
+105 PVEGSTIAA

-121 IPQEELYTA
+121 IPQQELYAT

-172 KLYAVEVETDK
+172 KLYAVEVVTDK

-194 ESRSKWE
+194 ESLSKWE
-201 VTSLTATDAN
+201 VTSLTASDAN

-216 LKTPIELTAAA
+216 LKTPVELTAAE

-253 GAVKVFEKAKATT
+253 GAVKVFKKAKSTS
-266 FSFESGMLYHFNQSN
+266 FSFESGMLYHFN

-292 YGSDAVTAETMNGS
+292 YGSDAVTAETMDGS

-312 VYSGNSWNVLKTNSI
+312 VYSGNSWDALKSTSI
-327 MGAAGIQINLA
+327 MGTAGEQINLA

-348 SVFRA
+348 SEFKA

-367 NISLLSSIER
+367 NISLLSSVNE
-377 GQVRNVTIESTEP
+377 GQVRNVTIKSTEP
-390 VRHPIL
+390 VRKPKMI
-396 VYNDPARYYG
+396 VDGTTNYFG
-406 ALAGRAF
+406 ALAGKAS
-413 SSAVFENCVNKVN
+413 SSAVFENCVNKVDIN
-426 ITCDTL
+426 FDTSVSP
-432 NYATVY
+432 VY
-438 VGGLI
+438 LGGLL
-443 GNANGCTMT
+443 GDANGCTIT

-463 AAYVGGVAGQAGAIS
+463 VLYMGGVAGQAGAIS
-478 DCTNSGTIT
+478 GCINSGAIT
-487 ITTTADEVKTS
+487 ITTAADAVKTN

-503 AGYANS
+503 AGYAS
-509 SAVLNCHNSGAIN
+509 YSAVSNCHNRGTIN
-522 INKKSSAT
+522 INKKSSVV
-530 PSYYG
+530 SYYG
-535 GVCGLANVNV
+535 GVCGVANVNV
-545 SNCSNIGDISYNAVS
+545 SNCSNTGAIYCNVVS
-560 DTKSKFIGGIVGC
+560 DNKNKYIGGISGG
-573 NNSTTSELTMLNCY
+573 NTSSVVIMLNCY
-587 NEGDVLCNV
+587 NEGDVFCNEL
-596 STSNMYV
+596 TSNMYV

-611 SMSIKNSYAYCS
+611 KMSIKNSYAYCS

-630 GIVAYDGTLS
+630 GIVADGRDLLEDA
-640 RNVYITNCYYYG
+640 NIANCYYYG
-652 TIIDSAPYKYGIAG
+652 NISASHKYGIAG
-666 ESYTNKKFIIDKCY
+666 QSYTISQPNKKFIIDKCY
-680 YPSGYTIC
+680 YPSAYTIC
-688 HSSSTND
+688 HSSSTNNG
-695 STSVTLSS
+695 TSATLIS

-715 RDTLNRNI
+715 RDTLNRNV

>member
-31 QRDKGSEVF
+31 QRDKGSDVF

-80 GSDRNRA
+80 GSDSNRA
-87 TVNAEGVSG
+87 TVNAEGVSDFG
-96 FDGKYYGAY
+96 GNYYGAY

-121 IPQEELYTA
+121 IPQEELYTT

-172 KLYAVEVETDK
+172 RLYAVEVVTDK

-266 FSFESGMLYHFNQSN
+266 FSFESGMVYHFN
-281 QSNTFNGTEML
+281 QSNTFNGTAML
-292 YGSDAVTAETMNGS
+292 YGSDAVTAETMDGT
-306 VAHPYL
+306 AEHPYL

-327 MGAAGIQINLA
+327 MGAEGKQINLA

-348 SVFRA
+348 SEFKA

-367 NISLLSSIER
+367 NISLLSSING

-487 ITTTADEVKTS
+487 ITTTADVVKTS

-503 AGYANS
+503 AGYVV
-509 SAVLNCHNSGAIN
+509 SADVSNCYNTGAIN
-522 INKKSSAT
+522 INTKSSEI
-530 PSYYG
+530 SYYG
-535 GVCGLANVNV
+535 GVFGLANSNV
-545 SNCSNIGDISYNAVS
+545 SNCSNRAAISCNVVS
-560 DTKSKFIGGIVGC
+560 DTKNKYVGGVVGY
-573 NNSTTSELTMLNCY
+573 NNSSSAVTMLNCY
-587 NEGDVLCNV
+587 NEGDILCE
-596 STSNMYV
+596 SGAKYLYV
-603 GGLLGYDK
+603 GGLLAYD
-611 SMSIKNSYAYCS
+611 SRMSIKNSYAFCS

-630 GIVAYDGTLS
+630 GIVAYGAGLFI
-640 RNVYITNCYYYG
+640 NANITNCYYYG
-652 TIIDSAPYKYGIAG
+652 TITCSSSNKYGIAG
-666 ESYTNKKFIIDKCY
+666 VSNNDNKFNIYKCY
-680 YPSGYTIC
+680 YPSAYNIC
-688 HSSSTND
+688 YPNSTND

-715 RDTLNRNI
+715 RDTLNRNV
-723 SDIPVPGAY
+723 SNIPVSGACT
-732 NWKNGTSPARVVF
+732 WKNGTSPARVVF

>member
-11 KGYKFSVIAVAFLC
+11 KEYNFSVIAVVFLC

-49 SGKDYIVGNV
+49 SGKDYIVGNI

-87 TVNAEGVSG
+87 TVNAEGVSD

-121 IPQEELYTA
+121 IPQQELYTT

-172 KLYAVEVETDK
+172 KLYAVEVKTDK

-201 VTSLTATDAN
+201 VTSLTASDAN

-216 LKTPIELTAAA
+216 LKTPIELTEAE

-253 GAVKVFEKAKATT
+253 GTVKVFEKAKSTS

-281 QSNTFNGTEML
+281 TFNGTAML
-292 YGSDAVTAETMNGS
+292 YGSDAVTAETMDGS

-312 VYSGNSWNVLKTNSI
+312 VYSGNSWDALKSTSI
-327 MGAAGIQINLA
+327 MGTAGKQINLA

-367 NISLLSSIER
+367 NISLLSSVNG

-463 AAYVGGVAGQAGAIS
+463 AAYVGGVVGQAAAIS
-478 DCTNSGTIT
+478 GCVNSGIVT
-487 ITTTADEVKTS
+487 ITTSSDTVKTA

-503 AGYANS
+503 AGNVTS
-509 SAVLNCHNSGAIN
+509 STISNCHNNGAIY
-522 INKKSSAT
+522 INKKSSSD
-530 PSYYG
+530 SYYG
-535 GVCGLANVNV
+535 GVFGLANSNV
-545 SNCSNIGDISYNAVS
+545 SNCSNTGAITCAVMS
-560 DTKSKFIGGIVGC
+560 NTKSIFVGGIVGC
-573 NNSTTSELTMLNCY
+573 NTSSSEVTMLNCY
-587 NEGDVLCNV
+587 NEGDILCE
-596 STSNMYV
+596 SGAKYLYV
-603 GGLLGYDK
+603 GGLLAYDNR
-611 SMSIKNSYAYCS
+611 MSIKNSYAFCS

-630 GIVAYDGTLS
+630 GIVAYGAGLFI
-640 RNVYITNCYYYG
+640 NANITNCYYYG
-652 TIIDSAPYKYGIAG
+652 TITCSSSFKFGIAG
-666 ESYTNKKFIIDKCY
+666 ESNNDNKFIIDKCY

-688 HSSSTND
+688 HSSSTN
-695 STSVTLSS
+695 SGTSATLSS

-715 RDTLNRNI
+715 RDALNGIVLNNQI
-723 SDIPVPGAY
+723 PGAC

>member
-80 GSDRNRA
+80 GSDSNRA
-87 TVNAEGVSG
+87 TVNAEGVSDFG
-96 FDGKYYGAY
+96 GNYYGAY

-121 IPQEELYTA
+121 IPQQELYTA

-172 KLYAVEVETDK
+172 KLYAVEVKTDK

-253 GAVKVFEKAKATT
+253 GAVKVFEKAKSTS
-266 FSFESGMLYHFNQSN
+266 FSFESGMIYHFN
-281 QSNTFNGTEML
+281 QSNTFNGTAML
-292 YGSDAVTAETMNGS
+292 YGSDAVTAETMDGS

-312 VYSGNSWNVLKTNSI
+312 VYSGNSWNALKSSSV
-327 MGAAGIQINLA
+327 MGTAGKQINLA

-367 NISLLSSIER
+367 NISLLSSVNG

-463 AAYVGGVAGQAGAIS
+463 AAYVGGVVGQAEAIS
-478 DCTNSGTIT
+478 GCVNSGIVT
-487 ITTTADEVKTS
+487 ITTSSDTVKTA

-503 AGYANS
+503 AGNVTS
-509 SAVLNCHNSGAIN
+509 STISNCHNNGAIY
-522 INKKSSAT
+522 INKKSSSD
-530 PSYYG
+530 SYYG
-535 GVCGLANVNV
+535 GVFGLANSNV
-545 SNCSNIGDISYNAVS
+545 SNCSNTGAITCAVMS
-560 DTKSKFIGGIVGC
+560 NTKSIFVGGIVGC
-573 NNSTTSELTMLNCY
+573 NTSSSEVTMLNCY
-587 NEGDVLCNV
+587 NEGDIVCMEDETNR
-596 STSNMYV
+596 YV

-611 SMSIKNSYAYCS
+611 RMSIKNSYAFCS
-623 LQGTYVC
+623 LQGPYVC
-630 GIVAYDGTLS
+630 GIVAYGGNLFINAT
-640 RNVYITNCYYYG
+640 ITNCYYYG
-652 TIIDSAPYKYGIAG
+652 TIICNYSYKYGIAG
-666 ESYTNKKFIIDKCY
+666 ESYTDKKFIIDKCY
-680 YPSGYTIC
+680 YPSAYNIC
-688 HSSSTND
+688 YHNSTNNG
-695 STSVTLSS
+695 TSATLSS
-703 AVSLTGGDGTSL
+703 AVSLTGSDGTSL
-715 RDTLNRNI
+715 REALNGNVSNI
-723 SDIPVPGAY
+723 PGACK
-732 NWKNGTSPARVVF
+732 WKNGTSPARVVF

>member
-71 DGVYGIAVD
+71 DGVYGIAVN
-80 GSDRNRA
+80 GSDSNRA
-87 TVNAEGVSG
+87 TVNAEGVSDFSG
-96 FDGKYYGAY
+96 NYYGAY

-121 IPQEELYTA
+121 IPQQELYTT

-194 ESRSKWE
+194 ESLSKWE
-201 VTSLTATDAN
+201 VTSLTASDAN

-292 YGSDAVTAETMNGS
+292 YGSDAVTAETMDGS

-327 MGAAGIQINLA
+327 MGEAGIQINLA

-348 SVFRA
+348 SVFKA

-367 NISLLSSIER
+367 NISLLSSIDG
-377 GQVRNVTIESTEP
+377 GQVRNVTIKSTEP
-390 VRHPIL
+390 VRQPKLI
-396 VYNDPARYYG
+396 VNGSTRYFG
-406 ALAGRAF
+406 ALAGRAY
-413 SSAVFENCVNKVN
+413 SGSVFENCVNKVD
-426 ITCDTL
+426 IKCDTSEFS
-432 NYATVY
+432 TTHI
-438 VGGLI
+438 GGLI

-458 NITSN
+458 NIISN
-463 AAYVGGVAGQAGAIS
+463 TVYVGGVAGQSGAMNG
-478 DCTNSGTIT
+478 CTNNGTIT
-487 ITTTADEVKTS
+487 ITSSSDNVLTTH
-498 YCGGV
+498 CGGV

-560 DTKSKFIGGIVGC
+560 DTKSKFIGGVVGC

-630 GIVAYDGTLS
+630 GIVADGRDLFV
-640 RNVYITNCYYYG
+640 NANIANCYYYG
-652 TIIDSAPYKYGIAG
+652 TITCSSSNKYGIAG
-666 ESYTNKKFIIDKCY
+666 VSNNDNKFNIYKCY
-680 YPSGYTIC
+680 YPSAYNIC
-688 HSSSTND
+688 YQNSTND

-715 RDTLNRNI
+715 REALKGNVSNI
-723 SDIPVPGAY
+723 SGAC

>member
-1 MILYKFLKEM
+1 MILYKFLKRM

-71 DGVYGIAVD
+71 DGVYDIAVN

-87 TVNAEGVSG
+87 TVNAEGVSDFG
-96 FDGKYYGAY
+96 GNYYGAY
-105 PAEGSTIAA
+105 PVEGSTIAA

-172 KLYAVEVETDK
+172 KLYAVEVVTDK

-194 ESRSKWE
+194 ESLSKWE
-201 VTSLTATDAN
+201 VTSLTASDAN

-227 QDLYMLVP
+227 QDLYLLVP
-235 PVAGGS
+235 PVADGT

-281 QSNTFNGTEML
+281 TFNGTEML
-292 YGSDAVTAETMNGS
+292 YGEETVSAETMDGS

-312 VYSGNSWNVLKTNSI
+312 VYSGNSWDALKSASV
-327 MGAAGIQINLA
+327 MGTAGKQINLA

-348 SVFRA
+348 SEFKA

-367 NISLLSSIER
+367 NISLLSSVNG

-390 VRHPIL
+390 VRHPKLI
-396 VYNDPARYYG
+396 VNGSTRYFG
-406 ALAGRAF
+406 ALAGRAY
-413 SSAVFENCVNKVN
+413 SGAVFENCVNKVD
-426 ITCDTL
+426 IKCDTSEFS
-432 NYATVY
+432 TTHI
-438 VGGLI
+438 GGLI

-458 NITSN
+458 NIISN
-463 AAYVGGVAGQAGAIS
+463 TVYVGGVAGQSGAMNG
-478 DCTNSGTIT
+478 CTNNGTIT
-487 ITTTADEVKTS
+487 ITSSSDKVLTTH
-498 YCGGV
+498 CGGV

-560 DTKSKFIGGIVGC
+560 DTKSKFIGGVVGC

-630 GIVAYDGTLS
+630 GVVAYDGTLS

-666 ESYTNKKFIIDKCY
+666 ESYTSKKFIIDKCY
-680 YPSGYTIC
+680 YPSAYTIC
-688 HSSSTND
+688 HLSSTN
-695 STSVTLSS
+695 SGTNATLSS

-715 RDTLNRNI
+715 REALKGNVSNI
-723 SDIPVPGAY
+723 SGAC

>member
-87 TVNAEGVSG
+87 TVNAEGVSDFG
-96 FDGKYYGAY
+96 GNYYGAY
-105 PAEGSTIAA
+105 PVEGSTIAA

-121 IPQEELYTA
+121 IPQQELYTT

-162 VAASGSGVGA
+162 VAASGSGEGA
-172 KLYAVEVETDK
+172 KLYAVEVVTDK

-194 ESRSKWE
+194 ESLSKWE
-201 VTSLTATDAN
+201 VTSLTASDAN

-227 QDLYMLVP
+227 EQDLYLLVP
-235 PVAGGS
+235 PVAGGT
-241 TLTLRF
+241 TLTLRL

-253 GAVKVFEKAKATT
+253 GTVKVFEKAKSTS
-266 FSFESGMLYHFNQSN
+266 FSFESGMVYHFN

-292 YGSDAVTAETMNGS
+292 YGSDAVTAETMDGT

-312 VYSGNSWNVLKTNSI
+312 VYSGNSWNALKSSSI
-327 MGAAGIQINLA
+327 MGAAGKQINLA
-338 EDINVNSTYT
+338 EDINVSSTYT
-348 SVFRA
+348 SEFKA

-367 NISLLSSIER
+367 NISLLSSING
-377 GQVRNVTIESTEP
+377 GQVRNVMIKSTEP
-390 VRHPIL
+390 VRHPKLTVNGSIL
-396 VYNDPARYYG
+396 YFG

-413 SSAVFENCVNKVN
+413 SGAVFENCVNKVD
-426 ITCDTL
+426 IKCDTEST
-432 NYATVY
+432 TVY
-438 VGGLI
+438 VGGLL
-443 GNANGCTMT
+443 GNSNGCTIT

-458 NITSN
+458 DITSN
-463 AAYVGGVAGQAGAIS
+463 AMYVGGVAGQIGVSSGCI
-478 DCTNSGTIT
+478 NSGTIT
-487 ITTTADEVKTS
+487 ITTTADAVKTL

-545 SNCSNIGDISYNAVS
+545 SNCGNVGDISYNAVS

-666 ESYTNKKFIIDKCY
+666 ESYTSKKFTIDKCY

-688 HSSSTND
+688 HSSSTN
-695 STSVTLSS
+695 SGTSATLSS
-703 AVSLTGGDGTSL
+703 AVSLTGGDDTSL
-715 RDTLNRNI
+715 REALNGNV
-723 SDIPVPGAY
+723 SNFTGAC